1 MVAEDG
7 GEAYVPRLRVE
18 ARREYLKKREPQQL
32 KLLRAAIHDEEFL
45 FKGVELSKAEQMERE
60 LNKQILAAAERRVNL
75 TDKVEG
81 YQMPEDEF
89 DERGKLN
96 KDSQLDK
103 LRARYTA
110 PDNEVFVIDA
120 EQKEWE
126 EAQMQ
131 RVATNYGSKDAA
143 AAAAANAASSYDY
156 VFDAQIDFVRDLTAQ
171 QLERDDADADAT
183 NDSKPPRTAAEAAQ
197 KEHASLQETRR
208 SLPIFQ
214 YRDELIKAV
223 QDHQVSRN
231 SLSINLGLQLAN
243 VCVRSLLGTDHCR

>member
-1 MVAEDG
+1 MAAKDDG
-7 GEAYVPRLRVE
+7 EEYVPRLRVE

-32 KLLRAAIHDEEFL
+32 KLLRAAIQDEEFL

-110 PDNEVFVIDA
+110 SDTDVFVIDA

-126 EAQMQ
+126 EAQMH
-131 RVATNYGSKDAA
+131 RVETNYGSKDAA
-143 AAAAANAASSYDY
+143 AAAAAQAASSYEY
-156 VFDAQIDFVRDLTAQ
+156 VFDAQIDFVRDLTSQ
-171 QLERDDADADAT
+171 QLERDEGDIADGAPPP
-183 NDSKPPRTAAEAAQ
+183 PPRTAAEAAQ

-214 YRDELIKAV
+214 YRDELIQAV
-223 QDHQVSRN
+223 RDHQVSV
-231 SLSINLGLQLAN
+231 SCLL
-243 VCVRSLLGTDHCR
+243 VCRVRSLNLNFFIIIILYVRC